1 MSEKDLNKDRLELAL
16 EAAGLDLWENDL
28 LSGEVTRRATKIF
41 AELGYDDQEALSYM
55 DDLFKIVHPEDV
67 DRVKQAIGEHLAGA
81 SPQYRCEFR
90 LRAKDGSWVWYA
102 NYGKVMDRSSATPG
116 NRFIGVTFNIDDRKR
131 QEEALSL
138 REQEWRTLTEN
149 SPDTIARYGSDLR
162 RIYANPALGNLIE
175 GGISALLG
183 TRPSETHIGSDAI
196 TYETQLREVFASG
209 EGSQYELLW
218 TDRNG
223 NEKCSQIRLTP
234 EFDTGGKVVSIL
246 AVGHDIT
253 ELNRSRSELREA
265 NEQLEDVNLRLRSL
279 ADRDP
284 LTHLFNR
291 RALMKYIRQTIT
303 FNERN
308 HRNAA
313 LLFIDL
319 DNFKTLND
327 TYGHAVGDLLLQEVA
342 RRLTGCIREVDT
354 VSRFGGDEFA
364 VLLTNLDEHAEK
376 TTAQASTA
384 AEKIFTHLNQP
395 YLLEGQSFTSTPSI
409 GIALFGGH
417 ATDTDQLLKRAD
429 TAMYQAKKAGR
440 NTLYFFSEDT

>member
-1 MSEKDLNKDRLELAL
+1 MSENDLNKDRLELAL

-28 LSGEVTRRATKIF
+28 LSGEVTRRATKVF
-41 AELGYDDQEALSYM
+41 SELGYDDQEALSYM

-67 DRVKQAIGEHLAGA
+67 DRVKGAIGEHLAGA

-90 LRAKDGSWVWYA
+90 LRAKDGAWIWYA

-116 NRFIGVTFNIDDRKR
+116 NRFIGVTFNIDDRKH

-149 SPDTIARYGSDLR
+149 SPDTIARYDSDLR
-162 RIYANPALGNLIE
+162 RIYANPALGNMIE
-175 GGISALLG
+175 GGVAALLG
-183 TRPSETHIGSDAI
+183 KRPSETHGGPDAI
-196 TYETQLREVFASG
+196 TYENHLRKVLASG
-209 EGSQYELLW
+209 EGGQFELLW
-218 TDRNG
+218 KDRNG
-223 NEKCSQIRLTP
+223 NELCSQIRMTP
-234 EFDTGGKVVSIL
+234 EFDTSGKVVSVL
-246 AVGHDIT
+246 AVGRDIT
-253 ELNRSRSELREA
+253 ELHRSKSKLRLA
-265 NEQLEDVNLRLRSL
+265 NEQLEDMNLRLQSL
-279 ADRDP
+279 AERDP

-291 RALMKYIRQTIT
+291 RALMEHIHQTIS

-308 HRNAA
+308 HRQAS

-342 RRLTGCIREVDT
+342 RRLTGCIREVDI

-364 VLLTNLDEHAEK
+364 VLLANLDELAEK
-376 TTAQASTA
+376 ATTQARTA
-384 AEKIFTHLNQP
+384 AEKIFTNLNQP
-395 YLLEGQSFTSTPSI
+395 YLLEGQSFTCTSSI

-417 ATDTDQLLKRAD
+417 ETDTDQLLKQAD

-440 NTLYFFSEDT
+440 NTLYLFSEQT